1 MINPAL
7 GVGAVVVVRAAVVVV
22 ALLLR
27 RRRELVR
34 RVAFGGSALASAIAG
49 FTAAVALGS
58 TAVSRGVF
66 FVHHASGFSLSYS
79 IDPLSAW
86 FLIVLSALAAP
97 IAIFSIGYARHPP
110 LDGRSVFL
118 GIAFNVLLFSV

>member
-66 FVHHASGFSLSYS
+66 FVHHA
-79 IDPLSAW
+79 
-86 FLIVLSALAAP
+86 
-97 IAIFSIGYARHPP
+97 
-110 LDGRSVFL
+110 
-118 GIAFNVLLFSV
+118 